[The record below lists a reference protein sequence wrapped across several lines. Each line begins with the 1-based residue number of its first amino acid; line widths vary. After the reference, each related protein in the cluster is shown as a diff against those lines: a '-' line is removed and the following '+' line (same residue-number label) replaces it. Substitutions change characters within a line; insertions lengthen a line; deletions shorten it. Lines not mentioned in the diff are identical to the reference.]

1 MKHLGYHTDHVLQ
14 ARVVNLAVVHYLHF
28 TRSLRKVSAIYG
40 TSPASLSRWVRKHA
54 SNAPQAATKRRKP
67 RDAALAVHHAV
78 RDAVASDAFTTLGDI
93 VASLKKQKIF
103 ASKSTVHRHLKSCGF
118 SRKRA
123 VRRFSQK
130 EPTASDAA
138 QFLSAV
144 RDAGEVISIDEAS
157 VVLERQP
164 LYGYTLEG
172 TRALFRGR
180 KSI

>member
-1 MKHLGYHTDHVLQ
+1 
-14 ARVVNLAVVHYLHF
+14 
-28 TRSLRKVSAIYG
+28 
-40 TSPASLSRWVRKHA
+40 
-54 SNAPQAATKRRKP
+54 
-67 RDAALAVHHAV
+67 LAVHHAV